1 MIEPMKLTT
10 IVCLASEQA
19 QSLRVLQHLAALH
32 VVAPTE
38 AHSSGRLET
47 LQARRDRLNRAVQQ
61 LAMMADK
68 KKGRAADAPRPSA
81 ADDTDARVADRA
93 CEALEARRQAEE
105 RLRTLQ
111 RAEEGLLPWGQ
122 FDETVLARLEKIGFH
137 CALCACRPQEKVA
150 LPSGARLLEVSAT
163 KEQRCFLVVSENSLE
178 GAGLPLA
185 SFPCGR
191 DLAKIRQ
198 EMAQLQT
205 KTVSLDGELK
215 ALANGSSAALER
227 ALAALD
233 HEIAYETTLAGMG
246 KSGTALAYLQG
257 YVPESRLDQLR
268 TAARRNGWAIRY
280 QDVAE
285 TDDKVPT
292 KLVLPKP
299 FRIAQVVL
307 DVVGIL
313 PGYHEIDVSIS
324 LLVFLSLF
332 AGLLVGDAGYGLL
345 ALAACGYG
353 LWRLHRKGSAD
364 EQAALPLRLG
374 VVMSLCILLWG
385 ALSGTWFGLSWG
397 GLSCLQGDKGQDNI
411 KLLCFFIGAT
421 HLSLARLWKTSVVK
435 SWRARLGN
443 IGWAL
448 FLWANYFSVKALLID
463 GTFENFTI
471 PSYMY
476 AVGGVLILT
485 CAVNWRELGDV
496 FYAPFNFI
504 NSLSDILSYIRL
516 YAVGLSTL
524 YIADAFNQM
533 GAGLWKLNIALIP
546 VGLLIIL
553 FGHVLNVALAAMSVL
568 VHGIRLNTQEFS
580 GHIGIEWAGRPY
592 RPFK

>member
-10 IVCLASEQA
+10 IVCLASERA

-32 VVAPTE
+32 VVSAEPQ
-38 AHSSGRLET
+38 SSGRLEA
-47 LQARRDRLNRAVQQ
+47 LQGRRDRLARAIQQ
-61 LAMMADK
+61 LAMRADK
-68 KKGRAADAPRPSA
+68 NKGQGRAATPQASVGEEEAMRL
-81 ADDTDARVADRA
+81 ADRA
-93 CEALEARRQAEE
+93 CEALESRRQLEE
-105 RLRTLQ
+105 RLRVLQ

-122 FDETVLARLEKIGFH
+122 FDEGVLSRLEERGFH
-137 CALCACRPQEKVA
+137 CALCVCRPKEKVN
-150 LPSGARLLEVSAT
+150 LPEGARLLEVKAT
-163 KEQRCFLVVSENSLE
+163 KDARYFLVVSEKPLE
-178 GAGLPLA
+178 GAGLPVA

-191 DLAKIRQ
+191 DLSKLRREISQTQAK
-198 EMAQLQT
+198 ML
-205 KTVSLDGELK
+205 SLDDKLQ
-215 ALANGSSAALER
+215 ALADGSSE
-227 ALAALD
+227 ALACALASLD
-233 HEIAYETTLAGMG
+233 HEIAYESTLAGMG

-257 YVPESRLDQLR
+257 YVPESRLDQVR

-280 QDVAE
+280 QDVAD

-345 ALAACGYG
+345 FLLGCGYG
-353 LWRLHRKGSAD
+353 LWRLQQKGNGD
-364 EQAALPLRLG
+364 ERAALPLRLG
-374 VVMSLCILLWG
+374 VVMSICILVWG
-385 ALSGTWFGLSWG
+385 ALSGTWFGLPWG
-397 GLSCLQGDKGQDNI
+397 GLDCLQGDKGQDNI
-411 KLLCFFIGAT
+411 KLLCFFIGAV
-421 HLSLARLWKTSVVK
+421 HLSLARLWRTSVVH
-435 SWRARLGN
+435 SWRARFGN

-463 GTFENFTI
+463 GSFENFTV

-476 AVGGVLILT
+476 MVGGVLILT

-533 GAGLWKLNIALIP
+533 GAGLWKMNLAFIP

-553 FGHVLNVALAAMSVL
+553 FGHVLNVALASMSVL